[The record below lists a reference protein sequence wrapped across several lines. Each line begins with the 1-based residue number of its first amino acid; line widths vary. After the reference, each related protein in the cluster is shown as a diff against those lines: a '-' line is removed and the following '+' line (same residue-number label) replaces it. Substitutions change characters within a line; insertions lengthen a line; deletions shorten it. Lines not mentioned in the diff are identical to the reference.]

1 MRRAQQDIVARTRL
15 ATMGQI
21 AANISH
27 EIRNPL
33 EAMSGAVEILSGE
46 PSLNADS
53 RESVAILREEI
64 HNLDDYLN
72 QYLELARPVP
82 VRPVSTGVNVLVEDS
97 LALLKPLLHKKHAKL
112 NSALAQDAP
121 SCTAD
126 VNQLKRVI
134 VNVLL
139 NSIEAIPDHGTLW
152 ISTKACGGR
161 VEIAVRDDG
170 GGIREE
176 DLQRVF
182 DPYFTTKSGGS
193 GLGLPLS
200 KMIIEQHDGS
210 IRVQSRPG
218 EGTVVT
224 VSLPADP
231 KGLADG

>member
-1 MRRAQQDIVARTRL
+1 M
-15 ATMGQI
+15 
-21 AANISH
+21 
-27 EIRNPL
+27 
-33 EAMSGAVEILSGE
+33 
-46 PSLNADS
+46 
-53 RESVAILREEI
+53 
-64 HNLDDYLN
+64 
-72 QYLELARPVP
+72 
-82 VRPVSTGVNVLVEDS
+82 LVEDS